1 MARNAFSHLAARAEA
16 GEDNATLARAIREA
30 DANIGQ
36 LSTALHRSA
45 VSLRLTPLS
54 KVFRRFARPVREVA
68 RGLGKEV
75 ILDLEGEETEADRG
89 IVENLFEPLL
99 HVVRNAVD
107 HGLEDTDT
115 RRQAGKPEA
124 GHIRIA
130 AGQDGDGIVVSVAD
144 DGRGIDPAFIR
155 RRAVERGLRS
165 AEAAAAL
172 DDEALSD
179 LIFAPGFSTAESVG
193 ALSGRGVGMDAVRVA
208 AERMGGRVSV
218 ESHVGF
224 GTTVRLHLP
233 RTIAL
238 ARIMV
243 VGAGGQSY
251 GIAMDAVVEVLRR
264 PRTGI
269 QALAG
274 GYATVLRGRTV
285 PVFRLVDLVRVGAS
299 SIEGPEA
306 LLLTVRAGT
315 EAVALE
321 VDRFEDRIEAV
332 VRPPSGLVGTV
343 PGVAGTTLLGDG
355 SVLIVLDP
363 AAMLASELCPWR
375 RCDGRRSRNRGGSG
389 GLDTPGRD
397 LPRRGCGDTRRAH
410 P

>member
-1 MARNAFSHLAARAEA
+1 MRTRTR
-16 GEDNATLARAIREA
+16 G
-30 DANIGQ
+30 G
-36 LSTALHRSA
+36 
-45 VSLRLTPLS
+45 
-54 KVFRRFARPVREVA
+54 RPA
-68 RGLGKEV
+68 S
-75 ILDLEGEETEADRG
+75 
-89 IVENLFEPLL
+89 
-99 HVVRNAVD
+99 
-107 HGLEDTDT
+107 
-115 RRQAGKPEA
+115 PEA
-124 GHIRIA
+124 GRIRIA

-172 DDEALSD
+172 DDDALND

-238 ARIMV
+238 ARVMV

-269 QALAG
+269 QAVAG
-274 GYATVLRGRTV
+274 GNATVLRGRTV
-285 PVFRLVDLVRVGAS
+285 PGVPPRR
-299 SIEGPEA
+299 PR
-306 LLLTVRAGT
+306 RAW
-315 EAVALE
+315 E
-321 VDRFEDRIEAV
+321 
-332 VRPPSGLVGTV
+332 RPPSR
-343 PGVAGTTLLGDG
+343 A
-355 SVLIVLDP
+355 
-363 AAMLASELCPWR
+363 R
-375 RCDGRRSRNRGGSG
+375 KRCS
-389 GLDTPGRD
+389 
-397 LPRRGCGDTRRAH
+397 
-410 P
+410 